1 MKEIGIQN
9 PLVRYPTNILVM
21 SEFRIEG
28 SYDYKTVL
36 MCETRIW
43 ERPLRK
49 SKVTLKVFIYL
60 LVLNEGHNPV

>member
-1 MKEIGIQN
+1 
-9 PLVRYPTNILVM
+9 M